1 MVSFL
6 RERLEQDREFRSE
19 DLQGENNERKVRESQ
34 HNQLM
39 IQNQQMQAQQS
50 QTIQA
55 LLQQQTKILPLLLQK
70 QYSVFLVN
78 YVRLCFRD
86 CI

>member
-55 LLQQQTKILPLLLQK
+55 LLQQQTKILPLLL
-70 QYSVFLVN
+70 
-78 YVRLCFRD
+78 
-86 CI
+86 